1 MPAKQ
6 KVQVHETTSSMA
18 EEVIDGLKRPRKTLP
33 SKYFYDKLGS
43 ELFEKICELDEY
55 YLTRNELEIMCNNIS
70 EIHRALGEDIQLV
83 ELGSG
88 SSKKTRLLLDEMPN
102 LKVYVPVDISGKF
115 LRETVDELKS
125 EFPQVDIEPVAADYT
140 RPFDLPCPPDKVRT
154 VAYFPG
160 STIGNFTKDKAANF
174 LQQVSNLVGPNGAL
188 LIGFDLIKSEDVLLA
203 AYNDSQGV
211 TAAFNKNILTHIN
224 RELRADFDVDQFEH
238 RAIFNREK
246 SRIEMHLISLKDQ
259 VVQVGD
265 DTFYF
270 KQGESIHTENSHKYS
285 QEAFRA
291 IADPYF
297 TPVATWIDSDRKFC
311 IQLLESNSE

>member
-1 MPAKQ
+1 MDTA
-6 KVQVHETTSSMA
+6 VQVQEKNRTTSMT
-18 EEVIDGLKRPRKTLP
+18 EEILSGLQKSQKTLP
-33 SKYFYDKLGS
+33 SKYFYDKRGS
-43 ELFEKICELDEY
+43 ELFEHICDLDEY
-55 YLTRNELEIMCNNIS
+55 YLTRTELEIMCNNIS
-70 EIHRALGEDIQLV
+70 EIHRALGEKIQLV

-88 SSKKTRLLLDEMPN
+88 SSKKTRLLLDEIPN

-125 EFPQVDIEPVAADYT
+125 EFPHIDIEPVGADYT

-160 STIGNFTKDKAANF
+160 STIGNFTKEKAADF
-174 LQQVSNLVGPNGAL
+174 LQQVSNLVGQNGAL

-224 RELRADFDVDQFEH
+224 RKLRADFDVDQFEH
-238 RAIFNREK
+238 RAIFNRDK

-259 VVQVGD
+259 LVHVED
-265 DTFYF
+265 EAFNF

-285 QEAFRA
+285 QESFRA
-291 IADPYF
+291 IAEPYF

>member
-1 MPAKQ
+1 MDTA
-6 KVQVHETTSSMA
+6 VQVQEKNRTTSMT
-18 EEVIDGLKRPRKTLP
+18 EEILSGLQKSQKTLP
-33 SKYFYDKLGS
+33 SKYFYDKRGS
-43 ELFEKICELDEY
+43 ELFEHICDLDEY
-55 YLTRNELEIMCNNIS
+55 YLTRTELEIMCNNIS
-70 EIHRALGEDIQLV
+70 EIHRALGEKIQLV

-88 SSKKTRLLLDEMPN
+88 SSKKTRLLLDEIPN

-125 EFPQVDIEPVAADYT
+125 EFPHIDIEPVGADYT

-160 STIGNFTKDKAANF
+160 STIGNFTKEKAADF
-174 LQQVSNLVGPNGAL
+174 LQQVSNLVGQNGAL

-224 RELRADFDVDQFEH
+224 RKLRADFDVDQFEH
-238 RAIFNREK
+238 RAIFNRDK

-259 VVQVGD
+259 LVHVED
-265 DTFYF
+265 EAFNF

-285 QEAFRA
+285 QESFRA